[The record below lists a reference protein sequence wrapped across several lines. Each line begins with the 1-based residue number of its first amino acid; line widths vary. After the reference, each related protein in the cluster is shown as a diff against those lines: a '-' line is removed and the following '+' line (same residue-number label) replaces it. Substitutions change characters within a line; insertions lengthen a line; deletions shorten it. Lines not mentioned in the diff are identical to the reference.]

1 MSDCRKLSILLRLS
15 TFVKMKKA
23 IIIGATSGIG
33 KSLAE
38 LLLREGYEVGV
49 TGRRDELFQSI
60 KTKETGR
67 IVFKKMDVQDLP
79 TLEPICNELVR
90 QMGGLDLLIISA
102 GIGEDNKNLNFE
114 VENNV
119 IKTNIQ
125 GFTCIA
131 DWGLRYFKQ
140 QEYGHLVNISSI
152 AGIRGNGIAP
162 SYNATKAYQINYL
175 EGLRINVKDYG
186 SSITITDVRPGFVDT
201 AMAKGEGLFW
211 VASVQKAAEQI
222 LEAIRQ
228 KKQVVYITKRWILIA
243 LFLRIIPFS
252 ILKRV

>member
-1 MSDCRKLSILLRLS
+1 
-15 TFVKMKKA
+15 MKKA

-33 KSLAE
+33 KSMSE
-38 LLLREGYEVGV
+38 LLIREGYEVGV
-49 TGRRDELFQSI
+49 TGRREELFQSI
-60 KTKETGR
+60 KTQVTSR
-67 IVFKKMDVQDLP
+67 IVFKKMDVQDLS
-79 TLEPICNELVR
+79 TLEPICNELVS

-102 GIGEDNKNLNFE
+102 GIGEENKNLNFD
-114 VENNV
+114 VEQSV

-131 DWGLRYFKQ
+131 DWAVRYFKEQ
-140 QEYGHLVNISSI
+140 GYGHLVNISSI

-175 EGLRINVKDYG
+175 EGLRINVKEYG
-186 SSITITDVRPGFVDT
+186 SSITITDARPGFIDT

-211 VASVQKAAEQI
+211 VAPVQKAAEQI
-222 LEAIRQ
+222 FEAIKL
-228 KKQVVYITKRWILIA
+228 KKKIVYVTKRWRLIA
-243 LFLRIIPFS
+243 LLLRIIPFS